1 MSVRAHFSC
10 FAAPLEENSRS
21 RHPGA
26 PAIANVRASLLPCKK
41 NLMTSGPRVRI
52 SGVDRPIS
60 FRPMI
65 SRKESSRN
73 ETPLNRVSLSTHG
86 YDPPSQCQTKAD
98 EEAARKLPQ
107 AFSDA
112 WAKHDGH
119 ELAKLMADDADFV
132 TVATT
137 YLHGRSDFEKFHV
150 RLLSGRFK
158 DSTLTPLQTTVR
170 FLHPD
175 MAVVH
180 WSWKVEGDKNPDGTP
195 RPPRYGMMTL
205 VAEKRSGD
213 WLVVV
218 GQNTN
223 AILGIPP
230 ELQDIKTPIAI
241 PGTAPDPQ

>member
-1 MSVRAHFSC
+1 MRHLSIALLSVFV
-10 FAAPLEENSRS
+10 LVIL
-21 RHPGA
+21 
-26 PAIANVRASLLPCKK
+26 PANA
-41 NLMTSGPRVRI
+41 
-52 SGVDRPIS
+52 
-60 FRPMI
+60 
-65 SRKESSRN
+65 
-73 ETPLNRVSLSTHG
+73 
-86 YDPPSQCQTKAD
+86 QTKSD
-98 EEAARKLPQ
+98 EEALRKLPQ

-119 ELAKLMADDADFV
+119 ELAKMMAEDVDFV

-137 YLHGRSDFEKFHV
+137 YLHGQSDFEKFHV

-158 DSTLTPLQTTVR
+158 ESTITPLQATVR
-170 FLHPD
+170 FLRPD

-180 WSWKVEGDKNPDGTP
+180 WSWKIEGDKNPDGTP
-195 RPPRYGMMTL
+195 RQPRYGMMTL
-205 VAEKRSGD
+205 VAEKRSGA

>member
-1 MSVRAHFSC
+1 MSESGALIVQLGSGHQFKR
-10 FAAPLEENSRS
+10 RS
-21 RHPGA
+21 PQEMKHRLIA
-26 PAIANVRASLLPCKK
+26 LLSLFVVVILPANA
-41 NLMTSGPRVRI
+41 
-52 SGVDRPIS
+52 
-60 FRPMI
+60 
-65 SRKESSRN
+65 
-73 ETPLNRVSLSTHG
+73 
-86 YDPPSQCQTKAD
+86 QTKAD
-98 EEAARKLPQ
+98 EEAVRKLPQ
-107 AFSDA
+107 MFCDA

-119 ELAKLMADDADFV
+119 ELAKIMADDVDFV

-158 DSTLTPLQTTVR
+158 DSTITLLQSTAR
-170 FLHPD
+170 FLRPD

-180 WSWKVEGDKNPDGTP
+180 WSWKIAGDKNPDGTL
-195 RPPRYGMMTL
+195 RQPRYGMMTL
-205 VAEKRSGD
+205 VAEKRSGN

-241 PGTAPDPQ
+241 PGTAPESH